1 MTPDEMRIYTLCAGT
16 MREATKHYEEW
27 DYLTFKKGAFC
38 KITAR
43 SPVDGYFARRA
54 SHPNARGCDSDRP
67 HLPAVGASVRTAKSY
82 RWNEALQQGENR
94 GPLHRQRPT
103 E

>member
-1 MTPDEMRIYTLCAGT
+1 MTPYEMRIYTLCAGT

-54 SHPNARGCDSDRP
+54 GHPNAHGCDSGRP
-67 HLPAVGASVRTAKSY
+67 HPPAVGAFV
-82 RWNEALQQGENR
+82 
-94 GPLHRQRPT
+94 
-103 E
+103 